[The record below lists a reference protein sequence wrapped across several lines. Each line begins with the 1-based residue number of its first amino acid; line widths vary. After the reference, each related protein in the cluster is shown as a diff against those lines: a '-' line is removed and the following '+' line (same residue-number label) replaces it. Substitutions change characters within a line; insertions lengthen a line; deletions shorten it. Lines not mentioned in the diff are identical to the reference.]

1 MFKTNTSPREN
12 ASFIAIIQ
20 RILIGLASAVA
31 VLLLCIALF
40 IIMIRIFFAGSAFPG
55 VDAAGINLE
64 GMTKPEIE
72 VALGGVL
79 TYPNNGQIILSDGDR
94 LWNARPE
101 QLGVVIDAPT
111 MAHEAMAVGRQGNP
125 LKAIKDQFDAW
136 FNAKNIAPRVI
147 FDQRVADVYLRG
159 LAAQIDQ
166 TVQEA
171 SLSVEGVDVV
181 TVPGRIGRRVD
192 IPAVLEALNVPVAA
206 LQDARISLV
215 IRETPPKVMDASE
228 QAKLAREILSQPFIL
243 SVEDGEPLIL
253 ETDELAL
260 MLRFDIIDSSD
271 GARYQISIDQDLI
284 TDALEEIAPDLDCRP
299 ENGRYI
305 FNDDTRELDLLEP
318 AIIGRNLD
326 ITGTIEAINQSFEDG
341 AHETALVFDAT
352 LPEVG
357 DDVAAADLGITEL
370 VSIASTYFN
379 GSGSARVHNITTAS
393 AVFHGLLIPPGE
405 TLSMAEVLGDITLD
419 NGYAE
424 GLIIYGGHTI
434 KGVGGGV
441 CQVSTTLFRTAFYGG
456 YPIVERH
463 QHAYLV
469 SYYQQGPNSPGPG
482 LDAAV
487 FVPMVDLKFTNDTP
501 SWLLMET
508 YIYGTQL
515 VWKFYST
522 SDGRVVEI
530 SKPEISNKVEPK
542 KPLYKENPD
551 LPKGEIKQVDWEAEG
566 MDVIV
571 YRTVTRNGEV
581 FFEDSVETHYLPWQ
595 AVYEYGPGTE
605 LPEDALIGE

>member
-1 MFKTNTSPREN
+1 MFKTNTSPRET
-12 ASFIAIIQ
+12 ASLIAIIQ

-31 VLLLCIALF
+31 VLLVCTALF
-40 IIMIRIFFAGSAFPG
+40 IIMIRIFFAGSALPG

-72 VALGGVL
+72 VALGRVL
-79 TYPNNGQIILSDGDR
+79 TYPNNGQIMLSDGDR
-94 LWNARPE
+94 LWNARHE
-101 QLGVVIDAPT
+101 QLGVVIDTPT
-111 MAHEAMAVGRQGNP
+111 MAHEALAVGRQGNP
-125 LKAIKDQFDAW
+125 IKAIKAQFDAW
-136 FNAKNIAPRVI
+136 FNAKKIAPRVI
-147 FDQRVADVYLRG
+147 FDQRVADVYLLG

-171 SLSVEGVDVV
+171 SLSVEGIDVV

-192 IPAVLEALNVPVAA
+192 IPAVLEALKVPIAD
-206 LQDARISLV
+206 LQDAKISLV
-215 IRETPPKVMDASE
+215 IRETTPKVMDASE
-228 QAKLAREILSQPFIL
+228 QAKLAREILSQSFIL

-253 ETDELAL
+253 KPAELAP

-284 TDALEEIAPDLDCRP
+284 TDALEEITPDLDCRP
-299 ENGRYI
+299 ENARFI
-305 FNDDTRELDLLEP
+305 FNDDTRELELLEP
-318 AIIGRNLD
+318 AIIGRDLD
-326 ITGTIEAINQSFEDG
+326 IAGTIEAINKSFADG
-341 AHETALVFDAT
+341 AHEIALVFDAT
-352 LPEVG
+352 LPEIG
-357 DDVAAADLGITEL
+357 DDASAADFGITEL
-370 VSIASTYFN
+370 VSVASTYFN

-393 AVFHGLLIPPGE
+393 AAFHGLLIPPGE

-463 QHAYLV
+463 PHAYLV

-482 LDAAV
+482 LDATV

-530 SKPEISNKVEPK
+530 SEPEISNKVEPK

-551 LPKGEIKQVDWEAEG
+551 LPKGEKKQVDWEAEG
-566 MDVIV
+566 MDVVV

-581 FFEDSVETHYLPWQ
+581 LFEDLVETYYLPWQ

-605 LPEDALIGE
+605 LPEDALIEE